1 MFGVSLRAQRALTV
15 LAGLAA
21 AWTWPAHAEDGFK
34 ISGSSRVR
42 YETIDGQARPGFN
55 DSDALTNFRTTL
67 LAEYTTDSFHAVGE
81 IYDSRAYGYG
91 TRTPVSTN
99 EANALELVQAYVSGD
114 IHDPF
119 GADTRINLTAG
130 RMMLNVASRRL
141 VAADDYRNT
150 TNGYTGLIAD
160 IHGPDGWKSTL
171 MYMLPNERL
180 PDDPQRMRDTVIRF
194 DKESFDLVLW
204 GGVVSRDNTLGS
216 AMAEV
221 TYYRLDERDSPGRPT
236 RDRALNTFGARLMLE
251 PQVGRFDYEIETLF
265 QTGTISAS
273 TSANAAIM
281 PVGASFNHVDIGYT
295 FDDTAK
301 TRLSFEVDRASGDKP
316 GGGYGRFDTLFGM
329 RRADFAPSGLYATV
343 GRANLASPGFRI
355 EATPSKRLDWMAN
368 YHALWL
374 DDARDI
380 FSTSNVRDVTG
391 RSGAFAGHQVEG
403 RVRYWLMPGRLRLEF
418 DGVLLDKGRFL
429 HDAPNTPK
437 TGDWTTYLSFNAMV
451 VF

>member
-1 MFGVSLRAQRALTV
+1 MGGVSVQARQALMA
-15 LAGLAA
+15 LAGLMVVSA
-21 AWTWPAHAEDGFK
+21 TPVRAEDGFK
-34 ISGSSRVR
+34 FSGSSRVR

-55 DSDALTNFRTTL
+55 SSDALVNFRTILT
-67 LAEYTTDSFHAVGE
+67 AQYDSGGLHAVAE
-81 IYDSRAYGYG
+81 IYDSRAYGYRSG
-91 TRTPVSTN
+91 TPVSTN
-99 EANALELVQAYVSGD
+99 EADALEPVQAYLSGD
-114 IHDPF
+114 IADPF
-119 GADTRINLTAG
+119 GADTKITLTAG

-150 TNGYTGLIAD
+150 TNGYTGVIAD

-171 MYMLPNERL
+171 MYMLPQERL
-180 PDDPQRMRDTVIRF
+180 PDDPQRMRDTVIRL

-204 GGVVSRDNTLGS
+204 GGVVSKDNALGS

-221 TYYRLDERDSPGRPT
+221 TYYRFDERDAASSPT
-236 RDRALNTFGARLMLE
+236 RDRALNTFGARLILE
-251 PQVGRFDYEIETLF
+251 PHVGQFDYEIETFF
-265 QTGTISAS
+265 QTGQISAS
-273 TSANAAIM
+273 TAPGAAIL
-281 PVGASFNHVDIGYT
+281 PVGASFNHVDVGYT
-295 FDDTAK
+295 FDDSAK

-355 EATPSKRLDWMAN
+355 EATPSKRLDWMAT

-374 DDARDI
+374 DDARDS
-380 FSTSNVRDVTG
+380 FSTSSVRDPTG

-403 RVRYWLMPGRLRLEF
+403 RIRYWLMPALFRLEF

-437 TGDWTTYLSFNAMV
+437 TGDWTTYLSFNATV